1 MVRGPDGGLTFP
13 SRRSLDGDPVQKKKI
28 INIVVEK

>member
-13 SRRSLDGDPVQKKKI
+13 SRRSQDGDPVKKKKKKKLG
-28 INIVVEK
+28 N